1 MAKSATSKAS
11 LNKKTAAVAA
21 PKKKNRTR
29 KNKPSYA
36 RFINRVL
43 KQVHPDTGISK
54 KGMVVMDNMIEDMFE
69 RLASEAKELNS
80 KKKKATMQ
88 VFDIQQQQ
96 GWSYLGNSQNMGSV
110 KERRRTKI
118 SKWPPRRNEEWA

>member
-1 MAKSATSKAS
+1 MAKSAKSKDS
-11 LNKKTAAVAA
+11 LNEKTAAVAA
-21 PKKKNRTR
+21 PAKKNRAR

-43 KQVHPDTGISK
+43 KQVHPNTGISK
-54 KGMVVMDNMIEDMFE
+54 KGMVVMDNLIEDMFE

-88 VFDIQQQQ
+88 VFDIQQAARLVLP
-96 GWSYLGNSQNMGSV
+96 GELSKHGISEGTKAYQNFQMA
-110 KERRRTKI
+110 TK
-118 SKWPPRRNEEWA
+118 K